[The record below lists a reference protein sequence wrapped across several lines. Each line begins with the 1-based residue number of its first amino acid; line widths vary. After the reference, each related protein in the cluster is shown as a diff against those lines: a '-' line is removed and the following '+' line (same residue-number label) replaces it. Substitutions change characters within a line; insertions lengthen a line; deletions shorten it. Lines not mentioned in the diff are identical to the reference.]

1 MTRRRKSPEKSAKAS
16 KASET
21 KASETQVPATK
32 ASEPKPHASI
42 DRLEGEVAVLLVD
55 GEERHVPRAQLP
67 EDAREGDVVDLATL
81 QVDAEA
87 TEALREEVRSARAR
101 AQKGKPPPPSGSF
114 DL

>member
-1 MTRRRKSPEKSAKAS
+1 VTRRKKAPARARKSPKA
-16 KASET
+16 E
-21 KASETQVPATK
+21 PA
-32 ASEPKPHASI
+32 PHASI

-81 QVDAEA
+81 SVDAEA
-87 TEALREEVRSARAR
+87 TEALRAEVRAARERAR
-101 AQKGKPPPPSGSF
+101 KGKPPPPSGSF

>member
-1 MTRRRKSPEKSAKAS
+1 MTRRKTPAAKKTTRKTGSGKDAGAG
-16 KASET
+16 
-21 KASETQVPATK
+21 
-32 ASEPKPHASI
+32 SI

-81 QVDAEA
+81 RVDAAA
-87 TEALREEVRSARAR
+87 TGALREEVRAARAR
-101 AQKGKPPPPSGSF
+101 AQKGKPPGPSGSF